1 VGVWHFTETVGHYAD
16 SSKSGMDSV
25 SETTASRD
33 QAGKAGRS
41 VAFDGTAGQRVTT
54 GTKTLSAL
62 NGKPACT
69 VSALAYLNAY
79 QGTAPNIRVI
89 CSDDEAHTNLTIHL
103 RVGVPDDSDIVF
115 GCVGYGDRDAVS
127 GGEFPLNAWS
137 HVAQRWKIGAPDSSN
152 ELFLDG
158 TSVAQANNS
167 VEVPIDPTT
176 TGELQIGDNRDF
188 NRTWDGFIDELRI
201 SDTDR
206 SGDWLKAEW
215 LNMVSNQAFQSFG
228 DVENLDGGGPRG
240 SGTAVILF

>member
-1 VGVWHFTETVGHYAD
+1 
-16 SSKSGMDSV
+16 
-25 SETTASRD
+25 
-33 QAGKAGRS
+33 
-41 VAFDGTAGQRVTT
+41 
-54 GTKTLSAL
+54 
-62 NGKPACT
+62 
-69 VSALAYLNAY
+69 
-79 QGTAPNIRVI
+79 
-89 CSDDEAHTNLTIHL
+89 
-103 RVGVPDDSDIVF
+103 
-115 GCVGYGDRDAVS
+115 
-127 GGEFPLNAWS
+127 
-137 HVAQRWKIGAPDSSN
+137 
-152 ELFLDG
+152 
-158 TSVAQANNS
+158 VAQANNS